1 MNKLQWLFLTFLLSF
16 FFVSAVNAQQV
27 CQQQDPCANK
37 SSEEKVTCY
46 ASVVDTCKNT
56 RETLLTQINYM
67 NNQIR
72 LLMLNIEN
80 TKNTIS
86 SLSREIDEFG
96 NEINR
101 LEIILNQRVQLILK
115 RIPESYKRSVVS
127 PFNLVLLSKNF
138 SDLTNRVKYLMAV
151 QGQDANL
158 LFQVKATQNNY
169 SERKQLREKKKQQ
182 FEQAKKELERQ
193 NIQLTQQK
201 QEKDALL
208 AQTRG
213 QEATYQQLLTEAK
226 KQLASF
232 ASFAD
237 SQGTS
242 LLSNQTSCDGW
253 GCYYNQRDSQWGNA
267 LINERNDCNG
277 PCSIARVGCLVTSLA
292 MIVSNLGRRDI
303 LPIDIAFSG
312 SANFSVGTA
321 MLMRGTIKVKEVNI
335 TRTLV
340 GSKLNPG
347 LLNNGPVIVGVYA
360 GPFGTH
366 FVVVKSYSNG
376 TYIMND
382 PYVDG
387 GKDKTFTD
395 HYSLGSVFEV
405 DRVSL

>member
-1 MNKLQWLFLTFLLSF
+1 MNNIRWLFFSFVLSFLLASP
-16 FFVSAVNAQQV
+16 VNAQQV
-27 CQQQDPCANK
+27 CQQQDPCASK
-37 SSEEKVTCY
+37 PPEEKVTCY
-46 ASVVDTCKNT
+46 STVVDTCKNA

-72 LLMLNIEN
+72 LLTLNIQS
-80 TKNTIS
+80 TKGNIDK
-86 SLSREIDEFG
+86 LSREIDEFG
-96 NEINR
+96 REINR
-101 LEIILNQRVQLILK
+101 LEVILNQRLQLILK
-115 RIPESYKRSVVS
+115 RIPESYKRAVVS
-127 PFNLVLLSKNF
+127 PFNLVLLSQNF

-169 SERKQLREKKKQQ
+169 GERKQLRERKKEQ

-201 QEKDALL
+201 QEKDSLL
-208 AQTRG
+208 TQTRG

-237 SQGTS
+237 SQGAS
-242 LLSNQTSCDGW
+242 LLNNQTFCDGW

-267 LINERNDCNG
+267 LINGRNDCNG
-277 PCSIARVGCLVTSLA
+277 PCSIARVGCLVTSLS
-292 MIVSNLGRRDI
+292 MMVSHLGRRDI
-303 LPIDIAFSG
+303 SPVDIAFSG

-321 MLMRGTIKVKEVNI
+321 MLMRGNITVKGVNI
-335 TRTLV
+335 TRTSV

-376 TYIMND
+376 NYIMND

-387 GKDKTFTD
+387 GRDKTFTD